1 MGPRLASIVRTGDAD
16 EDLQVIGAYG
26 ASQWGLDSAIE
37 FVRGFDEAFALLM
50 RHPDV
55 GRRRD
60 ELGDGVRSW
69 LHRSHVIY
77 YLHVGEEVVIGRI
90 LHGSIEPASR
100 FDLNDAVG
108 HLGQ

>member
-1 MGPRLASIVRTGDAD
+1 
-16 EDLQVIGAYG
+16 VIGAHG

-37 FVRGFDEAFALLM
+37 FVRNFDEAFAIIT
-50 RHPDV
+50 RHPDL

-69 LHRSHVIY
+69 LHRGHVIY

-90 LHGSIEPASR
+90 LHGSTEPASR
-100 FDLNDAVG
+100 FDLKDAMA
-108 HLGQ
+108 HLSR